1 MPPGGIVR
9 WVMRGAMPDHTTTEQ
24 NGLWNSGAVFT
35 ANGAAAPGPAV
46 RGSGAGLECAPGPPM
61 RIENPARASHRYTQR
76 LEAPPERVFPLLC
89 PVREVEWAEGWNP
102 TLVLSGSGVAEPGC
116 VFTTAENGR
125 EAIWTFTDYDPSGL
139 MVRFVKVVPAL
150 YLLAAEI
157 RLEAAGA
164 GRSRAHVAYTYTALS
179 RDGEDFVAE
188 RSAEWWETFMREWED
203 SLNAYLSR
211 S

>member
-1 MPPGGIVR
+1 
-9 WVMRGAMPDHTTTEQ
+9 
-24 NGLWNSGAVFT
+24 
-35 ANGAAAPGPAV
+35 
-46 RGSGAGLECAPGPPM
+46 M
-61 RIENPARASHRYTQR
+61 RIEQPARTSHRYTQR

-102 TLVLSGSGVAEPGC
+102 TLVLSSSGVAEPGC
-116 VFTTAENGR
+116 VFTTAEDGR
-125 EAIWTFTDYDPSGL
+125 EAIWTFTDYDPNGL

-157 RLEAAGA
+157 RLESAGA
-164 GRSRAHVAYTYTALS
+164 GGSRAHVAYTYTALS
-179 RDGEDFVAE
+179 RDGENFVAE
-188 RSAEWWETFMREWED
+188 RSAEWWEGFMREWEG